1 MLRPPGVP
9 LATGFPLPPLPT
21 GRKGLAEN
29 RGRCELRRIM
39 VRARPDSPL
48 LFEIVERPDFSFETA
63 AKADGL
69 WPVAGMDEAGRGPLA
84 GPVVAAAVVLDP
96 DNIPDGLDD
105 SKRLTQAQREALF
118 ETVLKAARAVAVA
131 SVCAESIDA
140 SDIRKASLEA
150 MRRAACGLSVQ
161 PKLALADGRDVPP
174 GLPCLGRALVK
185 GDQRSQSIAAAS
197 IVAKVMRDRM
207 MTDCGRRHAHY
218 GFELHMGYATVR
230 HRTAIGVHGPVKRLH
245 RISFAPFRTADSEA

>member
-1 MLRPPGVP
+1 
-9 LATGFPLPPLPT
+9 
-21 GRKGLAEN
+21 
-29 RGRCELRRIM
+29 M

-48 LFEIVERPDFSFETA
+48 LFDIVERPDFSFETA
-63 AKADGL
+63 AKAEGL

-96 DNIPDGLDD
+96 ANIPDGLDD
-105 SKRLTQAQREALF
+105 SKRLSHAQREAVF
-118 ETVLKAARAVAVA
+118 ETILGSALGVAMA
-131 SVCAESIDA
+131 SVCAEGIDA

-150 MRRAACGLSVQ
+150 MRRALCGLPVR

-207 MTDCGRRHAHY
+207 MADCGKLHVHY
-218 GFELHMGYATVR
+218 GFEVHMGYATQR
-230 HRTAIGVHGPVKRLH
+230 HRVAIKAHGPLKRLH
-245 RISFAPFRTADSEA
+245 RVSFAPFRLETDDAAEPETVSLGI